1 MNNENVMNAT
11 IDEVDE
17 LYHYG
22 VPGMKWG
29 VRRTPAQLGHKP
41 PSKKRIKRA
50 KDYVSNLVKKH
61 KNNLKVEKEAKKI
74 DKAAKKAE
82 AEERKK
88 NAAVRKKSIEEMD
101 NDELAAY
108 IGRKNAEKIAL
119 GLERDINNLKPEKVS
134 MGQKLAAA
142 FGDKAINTLAGVGER
157 ALNNAV
163 NKMIEKALGDGAAD
177 PLMALKK
184 EAEKAGYQQTIANAK
199 NAYEKAKWQEYV
211 TKDKEDEYND
221 KKAAR
226 EAASAK
232 ASAKST
238 ADSSKVYEGT
248 VEWGNFKKTTSSQQK
263 AGKTVVD
270 AESWSTT
277 PASSTSSSTR
287 QLGQSYIAGLLPA
300 PKDDD

>member
-74 DKAAKKAE
+74 NKAAKKAE

-88 NAAVRKKSIEEMD
+88 NAAVRKKPIEEMD

-184 EAEKAGYQQTIANAK
+184 EAEKAGYTSTIAKARQETARAVQEEFKAKTSADNWNERMNAK
-199 NAYEKAKWQEYV
+199 QPKQSKRVAAEKPVE
-211 TKDKEDEYND
+211 EPS
-221 KKAAR
+221 KARSQAVN
-226 EAASAK
+226 
-232 ASAKST
+232 T
-238 ADSSKVYEGT
+238 FVSKVQNKS
-248 VEWGNFKKTTSSQQK
+248 VSDL
-263 AGKTVVD
+263 A
-270 AESWSTT
+270 
-277 PASSTSSSTR
+277 STSTR
-287 QLGQSYIAGLLPA
+287 KQVQTRLENDDYDFTNWGRYDRSAQRW
-300 PKDDD
+300 DDD